1 MVEKWTQVMIVTNYE
16 VHIKPRLNMIIKSK
30 TVFWYNIEAVAE
42 KFLDQK
48 IYDWTLSKDLM
59 M

>member
-1 MVEKWTQVMIVTNYE
+1 MIVTNYE

-48 IYDWTLSKDLM
+48 IYDST
-59 M
+59 